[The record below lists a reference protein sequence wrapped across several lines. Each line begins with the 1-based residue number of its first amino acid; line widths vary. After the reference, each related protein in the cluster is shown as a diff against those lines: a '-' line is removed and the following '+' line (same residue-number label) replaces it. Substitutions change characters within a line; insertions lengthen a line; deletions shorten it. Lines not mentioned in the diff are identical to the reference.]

1 MILGKQSGL
10 GRGLGALIPPKQTMN
25 NSAVIPVSPTV
36 SEGESS
42 SFQTESLTVL
52 EVQAPDSL
60 SAVLDKTPTS
70 AMSVDATKM
79 IHDLLLEQVD
89 PNPHQPRRHFDHMQ
103 LEDLITSIK
112 EHGVLQP
119 IVVTEKT
126 HGRYELIAGER
137 RLRASKIAG
146 KETIPAII
154 RSATEQ
160 QKLELAIIE
169 NIQRQ
174 QLNALEEAES
184 YLRLQNEFNLTQE
197 QVAEKVGKS
206 RPQVA
211 NTIRLMQLPE
221 EVKQALVT
229 GKITASNART
239 LLSLHGEE
247 QMKLFQDMLDGHFT
261 VRQAEARVPH
271 RRGPRKAR
279 LFDPNV
285 AAAETRLRGALA
297 ARVSISRDS
306 RGEGE
311 IRISFQTDEDFTQL
325 VQKLSGDYGLDV

>member
-1 MILGKQSGL
+1 MIIGRQSGL
-10 GRGLGALIPPKQTMN
+10 GRGLGALIPPKS
-25 NSAVIPVSPTV
+25 SAQQQAAPSAPVS
-36 SEGESS
+36 SS
-42 SFQTESLTVL
+42 PAVEPAAVPAAPFEPVL
-52 EVQAPDSL
+52 EKPVGSSPKAQEEKFFAPS
-60 SAVLDKTPTS
+60 PER
-70 AMSVDATKM
+70 M
-79 IHDLLLEQVD
+79 IHELALEVID
-89 PNPHQPRRHFDHMQ
+89 PNPHQPRRHFDHGQ

-119 IVVTEKT
+119 VVVTEKL

-146 KETIPAII
+146 KETIPAIV
-154 RSATEQ
+154 RSATDQ

-197 QVAEKVGKS
+197 EVAEKVGKS
-206 RPQVA
+206 RSQVA
-211 NTIRLMQLPE
+211 NTIRLLQLPE
-221 EVKQALVT
+221 LMKEALVT

-239 LLSLHGEE
+239 LLSLQGEE
-247 QMKLFQDMLDGHFT
+247 QMKLFHDMLDGNFT
-261 VRQAEARVPH
+261 VRQAEARIPH
-271 RRGPRKAR
+271 KRGPRKPS

-285 AAAETRLRGALA
+285 AAAETKLRGALA
-297 ARVSISRDS
+297 AKVQIKRDP

-311 IRISFQTDEDFTQL
+311 IRIAFQNDEDFQGL
-325 VQKLSGDYGLDV
+325 VQKLAGDYGLGL